1 MSGTL
6 KDGLSE
12 KFLGGNS
19 SLSSSAL
26 QHLQATLKQSHKS
39 TTGVQR
45 AFASEEELC
54 ARHERPHDHLGR
66 DPNVRTYPFADELR
80 GQFGTQERNAV
91 QSIGRVEIIRVQPD
105 VVQEVVRVCLGDVP
119 AREIQHEEGCEI
131 GQKPRSNKSEKT
143 KFVGIVSYLPLPIA

>member
-12 KFLGGNS
+12 QFLGGNS

-45 AFASEEELC
+45 AFASEEELR

-105 VVQEVVRVCLGDVP
+105 VVQEVFRVCLGDAP
-119 AREIQHEEGCEI
+119 AREI
-131 GQKPRSNKSEKT
+131 
-143 KFVGIVSYLPLPIA
+143 